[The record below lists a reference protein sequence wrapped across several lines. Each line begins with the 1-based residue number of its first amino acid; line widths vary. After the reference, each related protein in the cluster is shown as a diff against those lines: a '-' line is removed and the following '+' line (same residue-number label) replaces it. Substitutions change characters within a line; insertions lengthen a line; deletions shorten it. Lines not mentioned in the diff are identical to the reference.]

1 METALVKRV
10 SDIVRQDS
18 LTEIQGQKDL
28 FCEKMNSLF

>member
-18 LTEIQGQKDL
+18 LTDIQQQKD
-28 FCEKMNSLF
+28 FFTE